1 MVRLLSRHA
10 PKAWARGPAPHASGT
25 AQANQIQM
33 TSLPCVP
40 LKRLLTEG
48 RAPNDKFL
56 IPLFFPS
63 AILGTFPCAAPE
75 ALESSYPPRRPSLR
89 WPFSLE
95 AIRQVKQDGRFSLT
109 LEAQVFPMVSVK
121 GTVELGAGQLL
132 VDGLEHSAMCWV
144 LAVQATCSK
153 TCTLSTRLFPG
164 RNQRFPEDGKLNDVK
179 TCYSVQEE
187 HPSCSHGNWNGQEP
201 EHVPWGCP

>member
-1 MVRLLSRHA
+1 
-10 PKAWARGPAPHASGT
+10 
-25 AQANQIQM
+25 M

-63 AILGTFPCAAPE
+63 AILGTLPCAPPE
-75 ALESSYPPRRPSLR
+75 ALKSSYPPGRPSSG
-89 WPFSLE
+89 WPLPLD
-95 AIRQVKQDGRFSLT
+95 AIRQGKQDGCFSLT

-121 GTVELGAGQLL
+121 GTVELGASQLL
-132 VDGLEHSAMCWV
+132 VDGLEYSAMCWV
-144 LAVQATCSK
+144 LAVQATCPK
-153 TCTLSTRLFPG
+153 THTLSTRLFPG
-164 RNQRFPEDGKLNDVK
+164 RNQRFREDGTLKDVK

-187 HPSCSHGNWNGQEP
+187 HPSCSHGNWN
-201 EHVPWGCP
+201 